1 MEGRTIPHF
10 VTTIRH
16 AASLALAWAL
26 SLSPAPAP
34 AQVAD
39 DVTLRSQDGGVS
51 ITGTLLGF
59 DGEFYRIASQYGEL
73 TVDSSGVRC
82 EGVACPSLTD
92 FVAELRLS
100 GSGTIGRV
108 LLPALIEG
116 FALREGYVA
125 DRSGGTEGETGTETI
140 YTLGDGVTG
149 KRLARFV
156 IANSNTDEGFADLL
170 ADEADMV
177 MALREIRPDEAARA
191 AEAGL
196 GDLRQAKWS
205 RVLALDALV
214 PVVAAA
220 NPVEA
225 ISIAALEGVLA
236 GRIENWTALGGPDAP
251 ITLHL
256 PAVTSGL
263 AQSIER
269 RLTDARASGVAGNVL
284 RHATQDAL
292 AGAVAIDPF
301 GLGIASFSETGLARP
316 LALTGECGFI
326 LRATRRTI
334 KTEDWPLTA
343 PMFLYLPARRL
354 PKIARD
360 FLAYAASPP
369 AQNVI
374 RRVGFTDQ
382 ASEEVPIAD
391 QGARLANAIAVAEG
405 EAGLSELKR
414 LQETLAPRRRLT
426 TSFRFEPGSARLD
439 AQSRANVAGLAAAIE
454 AGLFDTRDILFAGFS
469 DGVGPA
475 AANRAIARKRA
486 EAVRAAVLEAAEAAD
501 PGRLSTRAD
510 AFGEAMPMACDD
522 TTWGRGANRRVEVW
536 LD

>member
-1 MEGRTIPHF
+1 MHAALG
-10 VTTIRH
+10 
-16 AASLALAWAL
+16 AASLVWLGLTAT
-26 SLSPAPAP
+26 PATAE
-34 AQVAD
+34 
-39 DVTLRSQDGGVS
+39 DVVLRSQDGGVS

-92 FVAELRLS
+92 FVAEMRIS
-100 GSGTIGRV
+100 GSSTIGNI

-116 FALREGYVA
+116 FALREGFVA
-125 DRSGGTEGETGTETI
+125 NRNTI
-140 YTLGDGVTG
+140 SPLRTTYTLENPGTG
-149 KRLARFV
+149 KALARFL
-156 IANSNTDEGFADLL
+156 IDSSNTDKGFADLL
-170 ADEADMV
+170 ADDADMV
-177 MALREIRPDEAARA
+177 MALREIRRDEASRA
-191 AEAGL
+191 AQSGL
-196 GDLRQAKWS
+196 GDLHQAKWA
-205 RVLALDALV
+205 RVLALDAMV
-214 PVVAAA
+214 PVVANA
-220 NPVEA
+220 NPVQA
-225 ISIAALEGVLA
+225 ISLAALEGLLA
-236 GRIENWTALGGPDAP
+236 GRIDNWSAIGGPDAP

-263 AQSIER
+263 AQSIES
-269 RLTDARASGVAGNVL
+269 RLMDARADGVAGTII
-284 RHATQDAL
+284 RHATQEVL
-292 AGAVAIDPF
+292 AAAVAVDPF
-301 GLGIASFSETGLARP
+301 GIGIASFSETGLARP
-316 LALTGECGFI
+316 LALTGPCGFT

-360 FLAYAASPP
+360 FLAYTGSRP

-405 EAGLSELKR
+405 ETGLAELKR
-414 LQETLAPRRRLT
+414 LQAALGPRTRLT

-439 AQSRANVAGLAAAIE
+439 AQSRANVQTLAADIE
-454 AGLFDTRDILFAGFS
+454 AGIYDTRDILFAGFS

-475 AANRAIARKRA
+475 AANLAIARKRA
-486 EAVRAAVLEAAEAAD
+486 EAVRRAVLDAAEAAD
-501 PGRLSTRAD
+501 TAHLSTRAD
-510 AFGEAMPMACDD
+510 AFGETMPMACDD
-522 TTWGRGANRRVEVW
+522 TTWGRGANRRVEIW

>member
-1 MEGRTIPHF
+1 MS
-10 VTTIRH
+10 
-16 AASLALAWAL
+16 AAA
-26 SLSPAPAP
+26 
-34 AQVAD
+34 AQAD
-39 DVTLRSQDGGVS
+39 DVVLRSQDGGVS

-116 FALREGYVA
+116 FALREGLESTREA
-125 DRSGGTEGETGTETI
+125 PSDSQTI
-140 YTLGDGVTG
+140 YTLSDGATG
-149 KRLARFV
+149 KRLARFYLT
-156 IANSNTDEGFADLL
+156 NSNTDEGFADLL

-214 PVVAAA
+214 PVVSGT

-225 ISIAALEGVLA
+225 ISIAALEGILA
-236 GRIENWTALGGPDAP
+236 GRIDNWADLGGPDAP

-256 PAVTSGL
+256 PAATSGL
-263 AQSIER
+263 AQTIER
-269 RLTDARASGVAGNVL
+269 RLLDARADGVAGSVI
-284 RHATQDAL
+284 RHGAQDVL

-316 LALTGECGFI
+316 LALTGACGFS

-360 FLAYAASPP
+360 FLAYSASAP

-382 ASEEVPIAD
+382 AAEEVPVAD
-391 QGARLANAIAVAEG
+391 QGARLANAIAVADG
-405 EAGLSELKR
+405 EAGLAELKR
-414 LQETLAPRRRLT
+414 LQSTLGPRRRLT

-439 AQSRANVAGLAAAIE
+439 AQSRANVETLAAAIE
-454 AGLFDTRDILFAGFS
+454 AGVYDTRDILFAGFS

-475 AANRAIARKRA
+475 SANRAIARKRA
-486 EAVRAAVLEAAEAAD
+486 EAVRQAVLDAAEAAD
-501 PGRLSTRAD
+501 PTRLSTSAD

-522 TTWGRGANRRVEVW
+522 TTWGRGANRRVEIW

>member
-1 MEGRTIPHF
+1 M
-10 VTTIRH
+10 
-16 AASLALAWAL
+16 
-26 SLSPAPAP
+26 
-34 AQVAD
+34 
-39 DVTLRSQDGGVS
+39 S

-59 DGEFYRIASQYGEL
+59 DGEFYRIQSQYGEL

-92 FVAELRLS
+92 FVADLRLS

-116 FALREGYVA
+116 FALREGLEA
-125 DRSGGTEGETGTETI
+125 SRDSASETQTV
-140 YTLGDGVTG
+140 YTLRDPAQD
-149 KRLARFV
+149 KRLAQFT
-156 IANSNTDEGFADLL
+156 ITNSNTDEGFADLL

-177 MALREIRPDEAARA
+177 MALREIRPDEAQRA

-214 PVVAAA
+214 PVVAGT

-225 ISIAALEGVLA
+225 ISIAGLEGILS
-236 GRIENWTALGGPDAP
+236 GRIDNWAALGGPDAP

-256 PAVTSGL
+256 PAASSGL

-269 RLTDARASGVAGNVL
+269 RLLDARADGVAGNVL

-292 AGAVAIDPF
+292 SGAVAIDPF

-316 LALTGECGFI
+316 LALTGACGFT
-326 LRATRRTI
+326 LQATRRTV

-354 PKIARD
+354 PKVARD
-360 FLAYAASPP
+360 FLAYAAAAP

-382 ASEEVPIAD
+382 ATEEVPIAD
-391 QGARLANAIAVAEG
+391 QGARLANAISVAEG
-405 EAGLSELKR
+405 AEGLAELKR
-414 LQETLAPRRRLT
+414 LQATLAPRRRLT

-439 AQSRANVAGLAAAIE
+439 AQSRANVEGLAAAIE
-454 AGLFDTRDILFAGFS
+454 AGLYDTRDILFAGFS

-486 EAVRAAVLEAAEAAD
+486 EAVRQAVLDAAETAD
-501 PGRLSTRAD
+501 PARLSTSVD